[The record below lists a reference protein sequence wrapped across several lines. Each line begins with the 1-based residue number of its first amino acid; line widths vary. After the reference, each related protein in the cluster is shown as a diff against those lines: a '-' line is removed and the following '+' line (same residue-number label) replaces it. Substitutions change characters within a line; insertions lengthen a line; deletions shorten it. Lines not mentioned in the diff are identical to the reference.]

1 MVTYNRET
9 IVSDSFTFYILERE
23 RILMMKKYG
32 FTLAEVLITLTIIG
46 VVAMMTL
53 PALMTN
59 VQEQQAKTGIKK
71 GINTLTEAAQMNN
84 AVSGFDYSSLAND
97 QVNENAQSIFG
108 LFLSRTQVDNSKSTT
123 QITTDNDGNQTGF
136 DEDNRSLAA
145 KRVLTGL
152 ADGTDA
158 PTYTVIFFRDGS
170 ALAFRT
176 ADTVATGTPAR
187 LPVNYQNVGRGFLGY
202 YDVNGEK
209 APNLLSNCTG
219 TVNSH
224 ISTSAN
230 PDVAITDA
238 ALNANTCDNRQNRVI
253 KDQFTLFFTGA
264 NVMPADVATKW
275 AVDN

>member
-1 MVTYNRET
+1 
-9 IVSDSFTFYILERE
+9 
-23 RILMMKKYG
+23 MMKKYG

-152 ADGTDA
+152 ADGTDDT
-158 PTYTVIFFRDGS
+158 TYTVIFFRDGS

-176 ADTVATGTPAR
+176 ADTVATGTPAQ